1 MNVTGIITEYNPF
14 HLGHLHHLKECKKNT
29 NCNGVICV
37 MSGNFVQRGMP
48 AIMDKWERA
57 KIAVKNGVDLV
68 VELPLIFSISSA
80 ETFAYGAVA
89 LLEKTKIVNNLY
101 FGSEHGNVLDL
112 NKIASVIIKEPIEY
126 KNTLKKELA
135 KGVPYHYARLTS
147 LKNYFNDINLE
158 EIISSSNNIL
168 GIEYLKALIR
178 LNSPIKPYTLKRIGS
193 NYNDENITSLYA
205 SATSIRKTLS
215 FNDFD
220 KIKEV
225 LPKESYEE
233 IINLKNTDYK
243 FVYPEDIFP
252 FLKYKILTEG
262 ENLSKLSQLKEGLDN
277 KIKKEILNSNNL
289 NEFILNIKSKRYTY
303 TAISR
308 ALVSFFIGMENF
320 SLDHIKNSSI
330 EYIRPLAFNERGS
343 KILKEIKNKESVKI
357 ITKLPKNIENSM
369 LSLDLLGTKA
379 YSILNKNISPMEDYL
394 RSPIFVK

>member
-1 MNVTGIITEYNPF
+1 MNITGIITEYNPF

-29 NCNGVICV
+29 NCDGVICV

-80 ETFAYGAVA
+80 EAFAYGAVA

-320 SLDHIKNSSI
+320 SLDDIKNSSI

>member
-147 LKNYFNDINLE
+147 LKNYFNDINLK

-220 KIKEV
+220 KIKKV

-320 SLDHIKNSSI
+320 SLDDIKNSSI

-394 RSPIFVK
+394 RSPIFIK

>member
-220 KIKEV
+220 KIKKV

-320 SLDHIKNSSI
+320 SLDDIKNSSI

-379 YSILNKNISPMEDYL
+379 YSILNKNISPMEENL
-394 RSPIFVK
+394 RSPIFIK

>member
-205 SATSIRKTLS
+205 SATSIRKSLS

-220 KIKEV
+220 KIKKV

-320 SLDHIKNSSI
+320 SLDDIKNSSI

-394 RSPIFVK
+394 RSPIFIK

>member
-243 FVYPEDIFP
+243 FVYSEDIFP

>member
-29 NCNGVICV
+29 NCDGVICV

-80 ETFAYGAVA
+80 EAFAYGAVA

-215 FNDFD
+215 FNNFD

-320 SLDHIKNSSI
+320 SLDDIKNSSI

>member
-89 LLEKTKIVNNLY
+89 ILEKTKIVNNLY

-357 ITKLPKNIENSM
+357 ITKLPKNIEKSM

>member
-29 NCNGVICV
+29 NCDGVICV

-57 KIAVKNGVDLV
+57 KIAVKNGVDLI

-80 ETFAYGAVA
+80 EAFAYGAVA

-135 KGVPYHYARLTS
+135 KGVPYHYARLAS

-215 FNDFD
+215 FNNFD

-320 SLDHIKNSSI
+320 SLDDIKNSSI

>member
-89 LLEKTKIVNNLY
+89 LLEKTKIVNNIY

-320 SLDHIKNSSI
+320 SLDDIKNSSI

>member
-89 LLEKTKIVNNLY
+89 ILEKTKIVNNLY

>member
-220 KIKEV
+220 KIKKV

-394 RSPIFVK
+394 RSPIFIK

>member
-48 AIMDKWERA
+48 AIIDKWERA

-220 KIKEV
+220 KIKKV

-320 SLDHIKNSSI
+320 SLDDIKNSSI

-394 RSPIFVK
+394 RSPIFIK

>member
-29 NCNGVICV
+29 NCDGVICV

-80 ETFAYGAVA
+80 EAFAYGSVA

-147 LKNYFNDINLE
+147 LKNYFNDMNLE

-193 NYNDENITSLYA
+193 NYNDEDITSLYA

-320 SLDHIKNSSI
+320 SLEHIKNSSI
-330 EYIRPLAFNERGS
+330 EYMRPLAFNERGS
-343 KILKEIKNKESVKI
+343 KILKEIKNKESIKI
-357 ITKLPKNIENSM
+357 ITKVPKNIDNSM

>member
-220 KIKEV
+220 KIKKV

-308 ALVSFFIGMENF
+308 ALVSFFIGLENF
-320 SLDHIKNSSI
+320 SLDDIKNSSI

-394 RSPIFVK
+394 RSPIFIK